1 MRVRRPIIFFLSV
14 LMTAPAG
21 AVDLENRDRK
31 DAEVTINRDDGSSD
45 TIAVKAGQR
54 LNDICSS
61 CVILMGDESVEVK
74 GREVAT
80 IQGGKIAARAKR

>member
-1 MRVRRPIIFFLSV
+1 MA
-14 LMTAPAG
+14 APAW

-31 DAEVTINRDDGSSD
+31 DVEVTINRDDGSSD